1 MTRPK
6 PPSLQDELIATIAT
20 LWAMA
25 DGKTPITHQAIRDCG
40 RVRVPPRLLQKYALR
55 CLPLVLPAKRVGF
68 HSKPDFKPLEWAK
81 IRRKGWL
88 AFFLCIYG
96 RRKSILLAVHI
107 SRK

>member
-40 RVRVPPRLLQKYALR
+40 RV
-55 CLPLVLPAKRVGF
+55 
-68 HSKPDFKPLEWAK
+68 
-81 IRRKGWL
+81 
-88 AFFLCIYG
+88 
-96 RRKSILLAVHI
+96 I
-107 SRK
+107 SRAQQAAKSTRVRPDNLLLGRLARIEEIIRGNGPLDKAWNDSYWAQFLGPKKEDPGP